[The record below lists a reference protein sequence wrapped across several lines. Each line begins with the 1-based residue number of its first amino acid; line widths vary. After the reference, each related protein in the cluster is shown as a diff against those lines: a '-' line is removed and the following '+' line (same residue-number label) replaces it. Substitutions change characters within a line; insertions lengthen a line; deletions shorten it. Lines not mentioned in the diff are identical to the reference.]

1 MQYVSI
7 HTCKKEIMKKII
19 VKQVIIRENK
29 NNLLGYDVR
38 RRKRGGRTK
47 KKKISKR
54 KKEVYECCNSEYF
67 GLNRFPFLLVC

>member
-29 NNLLGYDVR
+29 NNLMGYDVR

-47 KKKISKR
+47 KKKIRGKKR
-54 KKEVYECCNSEYF
+54 CTNVAIVNI
-67 GLNRFPFLLVC
+67 LD

>member
-29 NNLLGYDVR
+29 NNLMGYDVR

-47 KKKISKR
+47 KKKNKR

>member
-1 MQYVSI
+1 
-7 HTCKKEIMKKII
+7 MKKII

-54 KKEVYECCNSEYF
+54 KKKKEVYECCNSEYF

>member
-29 NNLLGYDVR
+29 NNLMGYDVR

-47 KKKISKR
+47 KKKNK
-54 KKEVYECCNSEYF
+54 
-67 GLNRFPFLLVC
+67 